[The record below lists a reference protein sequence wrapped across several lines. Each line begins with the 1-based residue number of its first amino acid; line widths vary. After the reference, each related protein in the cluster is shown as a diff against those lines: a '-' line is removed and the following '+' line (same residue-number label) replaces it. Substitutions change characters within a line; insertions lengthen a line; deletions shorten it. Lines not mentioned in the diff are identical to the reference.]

1 MTSSLDR
8 RIIATLAYSSLF
20 SFPLSFSE
28 LSVRLVSQRALA
40 EELNQDGYRTDL
52 SKIKQVGN
60 AELKSGLKRLEKQG
74 LVKHQEDYWL
84 LAVDKNKKLPEKRLL
99 KQQISLNLK
108 KNFTQIIAMLKSLPQ
123 VRAAAAT
130 GSLAVSNAVPDDDID
145 LMLVAKS
152 GALWKTRLSVLRQA
166 SKKGNRVG
174 ESDGKPG
181 WCCNLWLETDALKLP
196 AGKRN
201 LFTAYQVM
209 QTEWFYD
216 PDGIELE
223 WIENNL
229 WAQAYLP
236 NLLQSKEINSGSKR
250 ARSKE
255 RYSWSCSP
263 ANIIAY
269 GLQKIYLPTVTGI
282 PSSNLKLKQAFL
294 HKFDS
299 QQLILS
305 KWRRKTLRSFRL
317 LK

>member
-28 LSVRLVSQRALA
+28 LSARLVSQRALV
-40 EELNQDGYRTDL
+40 EELNQEGCRTDL
-52 SKIKQVGN
+52 FKTKLVGN

-84 LAVDKNKKLPEKRLL
+84 LSVDENKKLPEKRLF
-99 KQQISLNLK
+99 KQQVSQNLRE
-108 KNFTQIIAMLKSLPQ
+108 NFTQIIATLKSLPQ

-130 GSLAVSNAVPDDDID
+130 GSLAVGNAVPDDDID
-145 LMLVAKS
+145 LMMVAES
-152 GALWKTRLSVLRQA
+152 GALWKTRLSVLRQTR
-166 SKKGNRVG
+166 KKGSRVG

-181 WCCNLWLETDALKLP
+181 WCCNLWLELDALKLP

-209 QTEWFYD
+209 QTEWLYD
-216 PDGIELE
+216 PDGLESE
-223 WIENNL
+223 WINNNL

-236 NLLQSKEINSGSKR
+236 NLLQSKEINSSSKQ
-250 ARSKE
+250 ALSKE
-255 RYSWSCSP
+255 KYSWGCSLT
-263 ANIIAY
+263 NIIAY
-269 GLQKIYLPTVTGI
+269 GLQKIYLTTVTGI

-299 QQLILS
+299 QQLILA
-305 KWRRKTLRSFRL
+305 KWRQKTRRSFAAA
-317 LK
+317 